1 MCGHVFLYQDI
12 YHLQRHRPVWQ
23 CGTCGRVSHVPL
35 DCCTRP
41 EVARQHPAVLA
52 QRLGQWV
59 SGFGRWT
66 LTRLRPLWHRQPHP
80 TNRASYTR
88 GIERPEDVVTEGVS
102 VPTTASDERP
112 EVEDMAVA
120 AGERMM

>member
-1 MCGHVFLYQDI
+1 MCGHLFLYQDRF
-12 YHLQRHRPVWQ
+12 HLQQHRPVWQ

-41 EVARQHPAVLA
+41 EVARQHPAGLA

-80 TNRASYTR
+80 TNRASYTH
-88 GIERPEDVVTEGVS
+88 GSERPEDVVPEGVS
-102 VPTTASDERP
+102 VPMAARAERP
-112 EVEDMAVA
+112 EVEDRAVA
-120 AGERMM
+120 ARERML